1 MSISDTTDATDATDT
16 VVTARPTDTV
26 DRRHIPAWIR
36 FPAMVALAL
45 FLLAITKSVTDARDL
60 TSPSIWGTV
69 LRLTVPI
76 MLAGLAGLWAER
88 VGIVNIGIEGMMI
101 LGTWFGA
108 WGAYKWGGWIGLGMA
123 ILGGVLGGLIHAVA
137 TVRFNVDHVISG
149 VALNLLAFGGMRYLS
164 AVTYGINRISNSPVQ
179 RSGIARFNIPFL
191 AGGEIFGWK
200 TPSIFG
206 WVADRDVA
214 ILSDMARILRGLCT
228 GVSAATLIAFALVAV
243 TWFVLW
249 RTTFGLRVRSSGEAP
264 SAAESLGV
272 RVLPLR
278 FAALAVSGAFAGL
291 AGGYLSIVTTDH
303 YQQGQT
309 QSKGY
314 IGLATT
320 IFGNWRPS
328 GVMGGAML
336 FGFADTL
343 NARGKPE
350 SVPSLFILFTF
361 IAGLLIVF
369 NLYRRKAT
377 SAAAA
382 AVVGGLLWLAYWRL
396 DRLPESLT
404 HTTPYVVTLI
414 VLAVASQRLR
424 PPAHAG
430 QPYRSGED
438 H

>member
-1 MSISDTTDATDATDT
+1 MSSNPSMTATP
-16 VVTARPTDTV
+16 TAPGPAPEPEGT
-26 DRRHIPAWIR
+26 RRRLPAWATY
-36 FPAMVALAL
+36 PALVALTL
-45 FLLAITKSVTDARDL
+45 FLLALTKDVTDARDL

-101 LGTWFGA
+101 FGTWFGA
-108 WGAYKWGGWIGLGMA
+108 WGAYKWGGWIGLIFA

-149 VALNLLAFGGMRYLS
+149 VALNLLAVGGMRYLS
-164 AVTYGINRISNSPVQ
+164 AVVYGINRISNSPTQ
-179 RSGIARFNIPFL
+179 KSGIETFDIPFL
-191 AGGEIFGWK
+191 GGGTIFGWK
-200 TPSIFG
+200 TPSLFG
-206 WVADRDVA
+206 WFAERD
-214 ILSDMARILRGLCT
+214 IRYLSDMFRILRGLVT
-228 GVSAATLIAFALVAV
+228 GVSALTLIAFALVAV

-249 RTTFGLRVRSSGEAP
+249 RTKFGLRVRSSGEAP
-264 SAAESLGV
+264 AAAESLGV
-272 RVLPLR
+272 KVTPLR
-278 FAALAVSGAFAGL
+278 FAALAISGAFAGL

-328 GVMGGAML
+328 GVMGGALL

-350 SVPSLFILFTF
+350 SVPSLFILFAF
-361 IAGLLIVF
+361 IAGLMVIY
-369 NLYRRKAT
+369 NMYRRKVA
-377 SAAAA
+377 SGIAA
-382 AVVGGLLWLAYWRL
+382 AVLGGLLWLAHWRL
-396 DRLPESLT
+396 DKLPESLT
-404 HTTPYVVTLI
+404 HATPYVVTLI

-424 PPAHAG
+424 PPAYAG
-430 QPYRSGED
+430 LPYRSGED

>member
-1 MSISDTTDATDATDT
+1 MSAHQPTTAPPTVTRTALPDTGG
-16 VVTARPTDTV
+16 
-26 DRRHIPAWIR
+26 RRRIPAYITY
-36 FPAMVALAL
+36 PAALAVTL
-45 FLLAITKSVTDARDL
+45 LLLALTKSITNARDL

-108 WGAYKWGGWIGLGMA
+108 WGAYKWGGWIGLGFA
-123 ILGGVLGGLIHAVA
+123 ILGGILGGLIHAVA
-137 TVRFNVDHVISG
+137 TVKFNVDHVISG

-164 AVTYGINRISNSPVQ
+164 AVTYGINRISNSPTQ
-179 RSGIARFNIPFL
+179 KSGIETFNIPFL
-191 AGGEIFGWK
+191 GGGVIFGWK
-200 TPSIFG
+200 TPSLFAWIEKREITF
-206 WVADRDVA
+206 
-214 ILSDMARILRGLCT
+214 ISDMSRILRGMVS

-249 RTTFGLRVRSSGEAP
+249 RTKFGLRVRSSGEAP
-264 SAAESLGV
+264 AAAESLGV
-272 RVLPLR
+272 RVAPLR
-278 FAALAVSGAFAGL
+278 YAALAISGAFAGL
-291 AGGYLSIVTTDH
+291 SGGYLSIVTADH

-309 QSKGY
+309 ASKGY

-320 IFGNWRPS
+320 IFGNWRPT

-350 SVPSLFILFTF
+350 SVPSLLILF
-361 IAGLLIVF
+361 ALVASLLTLF
-369 NLYRRKAT
+369 HLYRRKLASGLAT
-377 SAAAA
+377 
-382 AVVGGLLWLAYWRL
+382 AVVGGLLVLAHWRL
-396 DRLPESLT
+396 KELPETLT
-404 HTTPYVVTLI
+404 HATPYVVTLI

-430 QPYRSGED
+430 QPYRSGD
-438 H
+438 SH

>member
-1 MSISDTTDATDATDT
+1 MVPKTEERNSRRATRPSMTIDSTPMT
-16 VVTARPTDTV
+16 HTEKRQPTDESAPNSPW
-26 DRRHIPAWIR
+26 PAPMIH
-36 FPAMVALAL
+36 FP
-45 FLLAITKSVTDARDL
+45 TGPCTTRSPTSVL
-60 TSPSIWGTV
+60 KTSRVPS
-69 LRLTVPI
+69 
-76 MLAGLAGLWAER
+76 
-88 VGIVNIGIEGMMI
+88 VN
-101 LGTWFGA
+101 
-108 WGAYKWGGWIGLGMA
+108 
-123 ILGGVLGGLIHAVA
+123 
-137 TVRFNVDHVISG
+137 
-149 VALNLLAFGGMRYLS
+149 AFPLS
-164 AVTYGINRISNSPVQ
+164 AVVNV
-179 RSGIARFNIPFL
+179 RFVP
-191 AGGEIFGWK
+191 
-200 TPSIFG
+200 
-206 WVADRDVA
+206 
-214 ILSDMARILRGLCT
+214 
-228 GVSAATLIAFALVAV
+228 ATLIAFALVAV

-382 AVVGGLLWLAYWRL
+382 TICPSVAMTAAAA
-396 DRLPESLT
+396 
-404 HTTPYVVTLI
+404 TPI
-414 VLAVASQRLR
+414 
-424 PPAHAG
+424 
-430 QPYRSGED
+430 
-438 H
+438 

>member
-1 MSISDTTDATDATDT
+1 MSATDAT
-16 VVTARPTDTV
+16 ASAPAAPSRPEDP
-26 DRRHIPAWIR
+26 DERRRVPRWITG
-36 FPAMVALAL
+36 PAMVVLAL
-45 FLLAITKSVTDARDL
+45 FLLALTKDVTDARDL
-60 TSPSIWGTV
+60 TSSSIWGTV

-108 WGAYKWGGWIGLGMA
+108 WGAWKWGAWIGLGMA

-164 AVTYGINRISNSPVQ
+164 AVTYGINRISNSPTQ
-179 RSGIARFNIPFL
+179 RSAIQRFDIPVL
-191 AGGEIFGWK
+191 GGGTIFGWK
-200 TPSIFG
+200 TPSVTR
-206 WVADRDVA
+206 WVADRDIRFV
-214 ILSDMARILRGLCT
+214 SDMAKILRGLVT

-249 RTTFGLRVRSSGEAP
+249 RTRFGLRVRSSGEAP
-264 SAAESLGV
+264 AAAESLGV
-272 RVLPLR
+272 KVMPLR
-278 FAALAVSGAFAGL
+278 FAALAISGAFAGL
-291 AGGYLSIVTTDH
+291 AGGYLSIVTADH

-328 GVMGGAML
+328 GVLGGALL

-350 SVPSLFILFTF
+350 SVPSLFILFSF
-361 IAGLLIVF
+361 VACLLVVV
-369 NLYRRKAT
+369 NLWRRKLV
-377 SAAAA
+377 SGVAA
-382 AVVGGLLWLAYWRL
+382 AVVGGLLWLAHAKL

-430 QPYRSGED
+430 LPYRSGED